1 MQFLVSPCNLFCPP
15 RLKKIIGVFA
25 FLVPDIHL
33 QNQFPATL
41 GRGQP

>member
-1 MQFLVSPCNLFCPP
+1 MQFMKAPLIFCPAKN
-15 RLKKIIGVFA
+15 RKIIGVFA
-25 FLVPDIHL
+25 FLVPDIHQ

>member
-1 MQFLVSPCNLFCPP
+1 M
-15 RLKKIIGVFA
+15 KKIIGVFA
-25 FLVPDIHL
+25 FLVPDLHV